1 MKLVCIVVPCLM
13 IHWNNTVQ
21 MIPVQLAFR
30 LAYMHKNIIQHVE
43 YNIYSTI
50 EDFISIDAKHEF
62 QIDGLM

>member
-1 MKLVCIVVPCLM
+1 M

-21 MIPVQLAFR
+21 MISVQLAFR
-30 LAYMHKNIIQHVE
+30 LAYMHKNIIQHVK